1 MPRLAFRFDALNHEY
16 VDIDTGLVYPHITGM
31 LEETGWIDDTWYT
44 EESST
49 RGTAVHRLTADYD
62 LGALKVETCASQY
75 RPWLLAYVKAVAMIR
90 AQVLSVEEPIV
101 HSRYKF
107 GGRPDRKVR
116 LMRAIG
122 TFEIKTGQPERSHQI
137 QTALQA
143 ILIAEEERLQP
154 EAVQRHCLYI
164 SDNGK
169 FKLEQHINRS
179 DFDEALQVVRRCVG
193 RAA

>member
-16 VDIDTGLVYPHITGM
+16 VDIDTGLVFPHITGM
-31 LEETGWIDDTWYT
+31 LEATGWIDDTWYT

-62 LGALKVETCASQY
+62 LGALRVDACESKY
-75 RPWLLAYVKAVAMIR
+75 RPWLLAYVKATTMIQ
-90 AQVLSVEEPIV
+90 AKVLTVEEPIV
-101 HSRYKF
+101 HSKWKF

-116 LMRAIG
+116 LLRAIG
-122 TFEIKTGQPERSHQI
+122 TFEIKTGQPEKSHQI

-143 ILIAEEERLQP
+143 ILIAEEERLAP
-154 EAVQRHCLYI
+154 EAVQRHALYI
-164 SDNGK
+164 EENGK
-169 FKLEQHINRS
+169 FKLKPHVDRR
-179 DFDEALQVVRRCVG
+179 DFDEAFSVIHKCIG